1 MFTFYQPFILKTFW
15 RVFLAIILSGTLITL
30 YGCSDEKKS
39 DPAKNGGKG
48 QSNQTQVDLKEKE
61 DIDEKSS

>member
-1 MFTFYQPFILKTFW
+1 MC
-15 RVFLAIILSGTLITL
+15 
-30 YGCSDEKKS
+30 GCEDTKS

-61 DIDEKSS
+61 DIDEKALKALMKYGLHEAAKVGVWELFKLL